1 MKQLIALMMIAFML
15 PAGAALAQGGP
26 CQADKQKF
34 CKDIMDAGGKPR
46 ACLKEH
52 VDELS
57 PACKEKLTKK
67 DDSDDDGDK
76 KADEKKASGDDASA
90 DKPADA
96 KTDTPAASAPST
108 TDGATPGAQ

>member
-1 MKQLIALMMIAFML
+1 MKQLIALTMIAFML

-26 CQADKQKF
+26 CQADKEKF
-34 CKDIMDAGGKPR
+34 CKDVMAAGGKPR

-52 VDELS
+52 MDELS

-67 DDSDDDGDK
+67 DSSDDGDK

-90 DKPADA
+90 DKPAAA

-108 TDGATPGAQ
+108 TGGATPGAQ